1 MSEQYGRGADDML
14 DLIRHLLR
22 HKGEMCQRDGKRA
35 EVILG
40 RLKERLESLKIEQL
54 EVELGL
60 MLGELT
66 EPLPSPRS

>member
-1 MSEQYGRGADDML
+1 
-14 DLIRHLLR
+14 
-22 HKGEMCQRDGKRA
+22 MCQRDGKRA

-60 MLGELT
+60 MMGELT
-66 EPLPSPRS
+66 IQGGK

>member
-1 MSEQYGRGADDML
+1 VIDVVC
-14 DLIRHLLR
+14 HLLR

-60 MLGELT
+60 MMGELT
-66 EPLPSPRS
+66 IQGGK